1 MDGFITTC
9 FAEEGIRGKFLMS
22 RLLRG
27 GGAGAPPVRGS
38 NRMKLPPPPPV
49 RGDPGAYQRDARGA
63 EAVRT
68 NECPCCLERDR
79 DTACVPCGHTMCSHC
94 VGQFVGKECPVCRED
109 VKATMKVFL
118 S

>member
-27 GGAGAPPVRGS
+27 GGAGAPAARGS

-68 NECPCCLERDR
+68 CAEIKLLTPSTRARLL
-79 DTACVPCGHTMCSHC
+79 TG
-94 VGQFVGKECPVCRED
+94 
-109 VKATMKVFL
+109 
-118 S
+118 

>member
-1 MDGFITTC
+1 
-9 FAEEGIRGKFLMS
+9 
-22 RLLRG
+22 
-27 GGAGAPPVRGS
+27 
-38 NRMKLPPPPPV
+38 MKMPPPPPV
-49 RGDPGAYQRDARGA
+49 RGDPGAYQRDERAA
-63 EAVRT
+63 DVVRT

-94 VGQFVGKECPVCRED
+94 VGQFVGKECPVCREE